1 VYRRTVQ
8 LNPLIAVLS
17 VLFFVD
23 LAGVV
28 GAVIAV
34 PAAATGQILLREFL
48 AMRRERL
55 AMNSPP

>member
-1 VYRRTVQ
+1 